1 MSAPPEIAPVRPAAR
16 RRLATSL
23 VGSPTYL
30 PSSADLRTV
39 SVLGLEMPL
48 RASLAIA
55 LATLAIVFDYSRT
68 FIPEAIQD
76 LGRAAEANRYQSI
89 ERAILFGLVPL
100 AVVVLVFRDRPG
112 RYGLQLGDWRAGLG
126 LALLGCAVMTPIAL
140 LLAQVPSFRDY
151 YAVSWAPPLDLVVT
165 HALDLVAAEF
175 LVRGF
180 LLFALVRVFGGA
192 GVLIATLPFVF
203 AHLGKPEIELF
214 STLFGGLVYGW
225 VNWRTGSILYSA
237 GAHVYIV
244 TLLLV
249 AVGP

>member
-1 MSAPPEIAPVRPAAR
+1 MSAPSGSATARPTAR
-16 RRLATSL
+16 HRLTTSL
-23 VGSPTYL
+23 AGSPTY
-30 PSSADLRTV
+30 PPDAADRRTV
-39 SVLGLEMPL
+39 SILGLEMPL
-48 RASLAIA
+48 RASVAIA
-55 LATLAIVFDYSRT
+55 LVTIALVLDYSRT

-76 LGRAAEANRYQSI
+76 LGRAAEANRYQAI
-89 ERAILFGLVPL
+89 ERAILFGIVPL
-100 AVVVLVFRDRPG
+100 AVVLLAFRDRPG
-112 RYGLQLGDWRAGLG
+112 RYGLRLGDWRAGIALG
-126 LALLGCAVMTPIAL
+126 LLGCAVMTPVAL
-140 LLAQVPSFRDY
+140 ALAQVPSFRDY

-203 AHLGKPEIELF
+203 AHLGKPEVELF
-214 STLFGGLVYGW
+214 STLFGGMVYGW
-225 VNWRTGSILYSA
+225 VNWRTGSILYS
-237 GAHVYIV
+237 GVAHVYIV